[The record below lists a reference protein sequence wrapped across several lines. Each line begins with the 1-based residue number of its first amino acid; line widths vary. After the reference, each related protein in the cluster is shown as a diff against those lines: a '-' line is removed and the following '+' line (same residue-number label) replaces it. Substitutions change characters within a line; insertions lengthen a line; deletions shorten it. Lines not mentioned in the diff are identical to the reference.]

1 MLKKVTKFNFK
12 PSKDNG
18 RFLVYSKQF
27 NELIDDL
34 TDGSGDLAVADIAAS
49 GDLTVT
55 GRSNLNGN
63 ATFNGNTTLG
73 NASTDTLRVIATT
86 TFSTAVIQK
95 NVGSAINATAT
106 ATAAQVKGGLITS
119 TSAAA
124 VTITLPTGTDL
135 GAALAATQGTV
146 FDLVIDN
153 TAGANTVTLAV
164 GANNIQSAWSV
175 YQDVGGATLDVVSG
189 VTGTAVFRFVFSS
202 ATACTFCR
210 IA

>member
-1 MLKKVTKFNFK
+1 MLKKVTKTNFR

-18 RFLVYSKQF
+18 KFLVYSKQF

-34 TDGSGDLAVADIAAS
+34 TDGTGDLAIADAAVS

-55 GRSNLNGN
+55 GAATLNGDTVVGD
-63 ATFNGNTTLG
+63 AT
-73 NASTDTLRVIATT
+73 TDTLTVGATT

-95 NVGSAINATAT
+95 NTASAINATTT

-124 VTITLPTGTDL
+124 VTITLPTGTLL
-135 GAALAATQGTV
+135 GAALGATQGTV

-153 TAGANTVTLAV
+153 TAGANTVTIAP

-210 IA
+210 LC

>member
-1 MLKKVTKFNFK
+1 MLKKVTKTNFR

-18 RFLVYSKQF
+18 KFLVYSKQF

-34 TDGSGDLAVADIAAS
+34 TDGTGDLAIADAAVS

-55 GRSNLNGN
+55 GAATLNGDTVVGD
-63 ATFNGNTTLG
+63 AT
-73 NASTDTLRVIATT
+73 TDTLTVGATT

-95 NVGSAINATAT
+95 NVGSAINATAV

-135 GAALAATQGTV
+135 GAALGATQGTV

-153 TAGANTVTLAV
+153 TAGANTVTIAV

>member
-34 TDGSGDLAVADIAAS
+34 TDGSGDLAVADVAAS

-55 GRSNLNGN
+55 GTSTLNGN
-63 ATFNGNTTLG
+63 AVVG
-73 NASTDTLRVIATT
+73 NATTDTLTVGATT
-86 TFSTAVIQK
+86 TFNTAVIQK
-95 NVGSAINATAT
+95 NTAAAINATAT

-124 VTITLPTGTDL
+124 VTITLPTGTLL
-135 GAALAATQGTV
+135 GAALGATRGTV

-153 TAGANTVTLAV
+153 TAGANTVTIAPALTNV
-164 GANNIQSAWSV
+164 QSAWSV

-189 VTGTAVFRFVFSS
+189 ITGTAVFRFVFSS

-210 IA
+210 IC